1 VLILLPPSEGKS
13 PGGSGPPVD
22 LASLSWPEL
31 TAHRQQVLTALVAV
45 CRRSHAKARTLLGL
59 SAALDSDR
67 QADAEADTSPTMAAG
82 HRYTGVL
89 HDALGYPSLGAAA
102 RRRADSSVV
111 VFSGLWGAV
120 RPTDR
125 LPAYR
130 MGIGTKLPRIGP
142 LPTFWRGALYDA
154 LDEEIA
160 GSGALDLRSS
170 GYLQMYRPSPE
181 AAAKI
186 VTVTITGADGSRA
199 ASSYQS
205 MVAKGRLVRALLES
219 PMAKRS
225 PVVAAAESIGLQ
237 AEARE
242 ASLVVKLPDGWGLV
256 ANSPARRG

>member
-1 VLILLPPSEGKS
+1 VLILLPPSEGKA

-31 TAHRQQVLTALVAV
+31 SGHRRQVLTALVAV
-45 CRRSHAKARTLLGL
+45 CRRSPGKARALLGL

-67 QADAEADTSPTMAAG
+67 LANAVTDTSPTMAAG

-89 HDALGYPSLGAAA
+89 HDALGYPSLAAAA

-130 MGIGTKLPRIGP
+130 IGIATKLPRIGA
-142 LPTFWRGALYDA
+142 LPPFWRDALYAA

-160 GSGALDLRSS
+160 ENGALDLRSS
-170 GYLQMYRPSPE
+170 GYSQMYRPSPD

-186 VTVTITGADGSRA
+186 LIVTITGADGKRA

-205 MVAKGRLVRALLES
+205 KVAKGRLVRALLES
-219 PMAKRS
+219 SKSNGSLVA
-225 PVVAAAESIGLQ
+225 AAAESIGL
-237 AEARE
+237 ATEARDS
-242 ASLVVKLPDGWGLV
+242 AFVVKLPEGWGLV
-256 ANSPARRG
+256 AGSAARRR